1 MLQRS
6 IHPEAS
12 ATRDTPST
20 RTTGVPGRATRRA
33 ANAIAA
39 SLAVAALAACSS
51 LQPRASFD
59 GARYASL
66 APVNPSPVPFAAHPA
81 AHTFAESPR
90 YAPNIAIGDSTIAA
104 TIVRLRRYSPAFDSA
119 MVAIERSGIPVVIG
133 TARQLRDQLP
143 PGYGHVNGWQ
153 ALTAFYPLTP
163 TNAPGRRIEHIAVI
177 VRLSSLASAMRDAG
191 RTAQDTVLYER
202 YLERVLGH
210 EIYGHLM
217 PQLEMG
223 RTAPIVCDDPTS
235 GADWYSA
242 CVMQRERLVMAQ
254 VSAARGTF
262 VVIGT
267 K

>member
-6 IHPEAS
+6 FHPEAS
-12 ATRDTPST
+12 APRYSPPT
-20 RTTGVPGRATRRA
+20 RTMRVPGRGTRWA

-39 SLAVAALAACSS
+39 SLAVATLAACSS

-66 APVNPSPVPFAAHPA
+66 APGNPLVAVAAPLGGKA
-81 AHTFAESPR
+81 FAEAPL
-90 YAPNIAIGDSTIAA
+90 YARNIAIGDSTIAA
-104 TIVRLRRYSPAFDSA
+104 IIVRLRRYSPAFDSA

-133 TARQLRDQLP
+133 TEQQLRDQLP
-143 PGYGHVNGWQ
+143 PGYGHVSGWQ

-163 TNAPGRRIEHIAVI
+163 TNAAGRRIEHIAVI
-177 VRLSSLASAMRDAG
+177 VRLSSLASAMRAHG
-191 RTAQDTVLYER
+191 RTPQDTLLYDR

-217 PQLEMG
+217 PQLQMG

-254 VSAARGTF
+254 MSAAQGTF
-262 VVIGT
+262 GIAGT
-267 K
+267 R

>member
-6 IHPEAS
+6 FLPEVP
-12 ATRDTPST
+12 ATRHTPPT
-20 RTTGVPGRATRRA
+20 RTARVLGRATRRA
-33 ANAIAA
+33 MIPIAA
-39 SLAVAALAACSS
+39 SLAVATFAACSS
-51 LQPRASFD
+51 LQPRAAFD

-66 APVNPSPVPFAAHPA
+66 APVSPSVAFAPRPTGN
-81 AHTFAESPR
+81 TFAEAPL
-90 YAPNIAIGDSTIAA
+90 YARNIAIGDSTIAA

-143 PGYGHVNGWQ
+143 PGYGHVSGWQ

-177 VRLSSLASAMRDAG
+177 VRLTSLASAMRAGG
-191 RTAQDTVLYER
+191 RTPQDSLLFDR

-210 EIYGHLM
+210 EIYGHVM
-217 PQLEMG
+217 PQLQMG

-242 CVMQRERLVMAQ
+242 CVMRRERLVMAQ
-254 VSAARGTF
+254 VSAAQGTF
-262 VVIGT
+262 VMAAT

>member
-6 IHPEAS
+6 FHPEAS
-12 ATRDTPST
+12 APRDTPATRITRVAGRST
-20 RTTGVPGRATRRA
+20 RWAVRV
-33 ANAIAA
+33 IAA
-39 SLAVAALAACSS
+39 AVAVAMLAACSS
-51 LQPRASFD
+51 LQSRASVD
-59 GARYASL
+59 GVRYSSV
-66 APVNPSPVPFAAHPA
+66 APVNPSAAFAAHLA
-81 AHTFAESPR
+81 ANTLAESPL
-90 YAPNIAIGDSTIAA
+90 YARNIAIGDSTIAA

-177 VRLSSLASAMRDAG
+177 VRLSSLASAMQAHG
-191 RTAQDTVLYER
+191 RTPQDTLLYDR

-217 PQLEMG
+217 PQLQMG

-235 GADWYSA
+235 GATWYSA

-254 VSAARGTF
+254 VSAAQGKRALA
-262 VVIGT
+262 GT

>member
-1 MLQRS
+1 MQQRS
-6 IHPEAS
+6 FHPEGPTHHRAP
-12 ATRDTPST
+12 TPRST
-20 RTTGVPGRATRRA
+20 RAAGRATGRA
-33 ANAIAA
+33 ARTIGLAIAA
-39 SLAVAALAACSS
+39 VTLAACST
-51 LQPRASFD
+51 LQSGASF
-59 GARYASL
+59 GGTRYASL
-66 APVNPSPVPFAAHPA
+66 APVSPSA
-81 AHTFAESPR
+81 TFATRLAGNTLAASPL
-90 YAPNIAIGDSTIAA
+90 YARNIAIGDSTLAA

-133 TARQLRDQLP
+133 TARQLRDELP
-143 PGYGHVNGWQ
+143 PGYGHVSGWQ

-177 VRLSSLASAMRDAG
+177 VRVSALAAAMRDAG
-191 RTAQDTVLYER
+191 RTPEDTVLYNR

-242 CVMQRERLVMAQ
+242 CVMQRERVVMAQ

-262 VVIGT
+262 VVTGT